1 MSLGETAEEGMLR
14 ELHIHNF
21 GIIDDLRVNLSPG
34 LNVLTGETGAGK
46 SMIVDA
52 VSAILGARA
61 QPEWLRAGE
70 RSGFVEGI
78 FELEG
83 EIAQRVSA
91 FLRQE
96 GLEEEEGT
104 LILSRELRAGGRS
117 IARINGR
124 AVTASLLSEV
134 GAMLVDIHGQGE
146 HLSLL
151 KPRSHLFLLDRYAHL
166 EELRSALAEEVA
178 HVRHIQRELEHLRT
192 HARDLAQRADLL
204 AYQIQE
210 IHSASLRPGEEEEL
224 EAERRRLAH
233 AEQLIQGVE
242 EAILAL
248 EGEIGAVSGAL
259 DMLGQA
265 QERLSRLSHLDE
277 DLNALAERAE
287 ILADQI
293 SDLLRGLRDYREQ
306 VEFNP
311 QRLEEVEER
320 LALIHSLKRKYG
332 DTIEEILAYAER
344 AEAELAQ
351 IEGSDERIEELAHE
365 EERLL
370 QRIGELAASLSA
382 KRQEAAERL
391 ARAVEAELQ
400 ELRMKDTRFRVEI
413 RQEEDPRGVP
423 VNGQRLAFDSTG
435 VDRVEFLVS
444 ANPGEP
450 LRPLARVASGG
461 ETARLM
467 LALKTVLAH
476 ADPVPVLIF
485 DEIDVGIGGR
495 VGGVVGQKLWNLAR
509 SHQVICVTHLPQLAA
524 YGDQHLHVLKQAE
537 AGRTVVRVHVLEGEE
552 RIKELAAMLG
562 APTEAGLKSA
572 QEMLAGARPLPDS

>member
-1 MSLGETAEEGMLR
+1 MAGGMLR

-21 GIIDDLRVNLSPG
+21 GIIDDLTVPFAPG

-70 RSGFVEGI
+70 KSGYVEGI

-83 EIAQRVSA
+83 DVAQRVSA

-96 GLEEEEGT
+96 GLDDEEGV
-104 LILSRELRAGGRS
+104 LILSREMRANGRT
-117 IARINGR
+117 IARVNGR
-124 AVTASLLSEV
+124 AVTASLLAEL
-134 GAMLVDIHGQGE
+134 GALLVDIHGQGD

-151 KPRSHLFLLDRYAHL
+151 KPRTHLFLLDRYAHL
-166 EELRSALAEEVA
+166 DELRSALAEEVA
-178 HVRHIQRELEHLRT
+178 RLRHVRRELEHLRT

-210 IHSASLRPGEEEEL
+210 IHSANLEPGEDEAL
-224 EAERRRLAH
+224 ESERRRLAH
-233 AEQLIQGVE
+233 AEHLIQGIE

-248 EGEIGAVSGAL
+248 EGDMGTTLGAIDLV
-259 DMLGQA
+259 GQV
-265 QERLSRLSHLDE
+265 QERLARLTHMDE
-277 DLNALAERAE
+277 DLNALAEQADL
-287 ILADQI
+287 IADQV
-293 SDLLRGLRDYREQ
+293 SDLLRALRDYREQ

-320 LALIHSLKRKYG
+320 LALIRGLKRKYG

-344 AEAELAQ
+344 AA
-351 IEGSDERIEELAHE
+351 EELENIGSADE
-365 EERLL
+365 
-370 QRIGELAASLSA
+370 RIGELEAEEARLLARVGELAATLSA
-382 KRQEAAERL
+382 KRQEAAENL

-400 ELRMKDTRFRVEI
+400 ELRMGNTRFHVDI

-423 VNGQRLAFDSTG
+423 VGGRRLAFDSTG

-444 ANPGEP
+444 TNPGEP

-476 ADPVPVLIF
+476 ADPVPTLIF

-495 VGGVVGQKLWNLAR
+495 VGGVVGRKLHQLAQ
-509 SHQVICVTHLPQLAA
+509 SHQVLCVTHLPQLAA
-524 YGDQHLHVLKQAE
+524 HGDHHLNVIKQE
-537 AGRTVVRVHVLEGEE
+537 EGGRTVVRVRVLAGEE
-552 RIKELAAMLG
+552 RVRELAAMLG
-562 APTEAGLKSA
+562 APTEAGLRSA
-572 QEMLAGARPLPDS
+572 QELLKG

>member
-1 MSLGETAEEGMLR
+1 MAGGMLR

-21 GIIDDLRVNLSPG
+21 GIINDLTVPFAPG

-70 RSGFVEGI
+70 KSGYVEGI

-83 EIAQRVSA
+83 DVAQRVSA

-96 GLEEEEGT
+96 GLDDEEGV
-104 LILSRELRAGGRS
+104 LILSREMRANGRT
-117 IARINGR
+117 IARVNGR
-124 AVTASLLSEV
+124 AVTASLLAEL
-134 GAMLVDIHGQGE
+134 GALLVDIHGQGD

-151 KPRSHLFLLDRYAHL
+151 KPRTHLFLLDRYAHL
-166 EELRSALAEEVA
+166 DELRSALAEEVA
-178 HVRHIQRELEHLRT
+178 RLRHVRRELEHLRT

-210 IHSASLRPGEEEEL
+210 IHSANLEPGEDEAL
-224 EAERRRLAH
+224 ESERRRLAH
-233 AEQLIQGVE
+233 AEHLIQGIE

-248 EGEIGAVSGAL
+248 EGDMGTTLGAIDLV
-259 DMLGQA
+259 GQV
-265 QERLSRLSHLDE
+265 QERLARLTHMDE
-277 DLNALAERAE
+277 DLNALAEQTDL
-287 ILADQI
+287 IADQV
-293 SDLLRGLRDYREQ
+293 SDLLRALRDYREQ

-320 LALIHSLKRKYG
+320 LALIRGLKRKYG

-344 AEAELAQ
+344 AA
-351 IEGSDERIEELAHE
+351 EELENIGSADE
-365 EERLL
+365 
-370 QRIGELAASLSA
+370 RIGELEEEEARLLARVGELAAALSA
-382 KRQEAAERL
+382 KRQEAAENL

-400 ELRMKDTRFRVEI
+400 ELRMGNTRFHVDI

-423 VNGQRLAFDSTG
+423 VGGRRLAFDSTG

-444 ANPGEP
+444 TNPGEP

-476 ADPVPVLIF
+476 ADPVPTLIF

-495 VGGVVGQKLWNLAR
+495 VGGVVGRKLHQLAQ
-509 SHQVICVTHLPQLAA
+509 SHQVLCVTHLPQLAA
-524 YGDQHLHVLKQAE
+524 HGDHHLNVIKQE
-537 AGRTVVRVHVLEGEE
+537 EGGRTVVRVRVLEGEE
-552 RIKELAAMLG
+552 RVRELAVMLG
-562 APTEAGLKSA
+562 APTEAGLRSA
-572 QEMLAGARPLPDS
+572 QELLKG